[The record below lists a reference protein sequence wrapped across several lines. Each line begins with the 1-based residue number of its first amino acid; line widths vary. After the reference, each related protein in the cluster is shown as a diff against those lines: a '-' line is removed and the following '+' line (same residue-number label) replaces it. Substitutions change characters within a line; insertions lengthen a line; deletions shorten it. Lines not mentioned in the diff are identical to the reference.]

1 MLLDT
6 LSSYQSSLQAMD
18 KALWCSSMF
27 EFVRCLIGILA
38 GTPAIRT
45 DVAPISIQSLQA
57 NDKAVSRLH
66 YECFLLNLFLFI
78 NHAII
83 RCHLCTISDIPNLAK

>member
-1 MLLDT
+1 
-6 LSSYQSSLQAMD
+6 MD
-18 KALWCSSMF
+18 QALWCSSML
-27 EFVRCLIGILA
+27 EFVRCLIWILVGA
-38 GTPAIRT
+38 AATRT
-45 DVAPISIQSLQA
+45 DAAPVSIQSLQT

-66 YECFLLNLFLFI
+66 HECFLLNLFLFI